1 MHIEATTRVRT
12 GAALMTIAAMLL
24 AGAGMLPD
32 SLAIAQ
38 DTGATGV
45 IAGSVTADHGDVRA
59 LRVKAHDTVQ
69 RIAYTVYT
77 QDGRYRIFNLPPS
90 TYDVTVI
97 EEAFESPTATVEVS
111 AGATTTVDIALA
123 ALGAGPE
130 QGAAARGASAQRNYG
145 GGAADDR
152 AAEIVDF
159 DTLYPPHPARDVMLR
174 SCFGCHGPA
183 GFHRRGPRNER
194 GWRAAVDR
202 MFDIDGRVANMA
214 PGVPQIT
221 HDLVSVEEK
230 DLIIEYLT
238 ANFGPGSTPRDLEL
252 DPLIRDEEA
261 LSEAVYIE
269 YELNRG
275 PRRLPSNGAPTRGSI
290 HSVFA
295 SRAEPGVIWV
305 SGNGSNSIIRMDSRD
320 ADFETRTQELWIE
333 NPEDINVT
341 PHGIVEYRGRVYWVE
356 LTGDHFGEL
365 DPATG
370 EMKRYPMPTKG
381 GGPHSVWV
389 DSRGSFWYTY
399 FASAGRIG
407 RFDLAA
413 QDFTE
418 WEPLAGFSGYGI
430 VVDRQDRVWAV
441 GLHTPA
447 IYMYNQETAAVAV
460 VPAGQPGAAPRH
472 RRQRQDLGGALLRQ
486 RDLEDRPRHVDRHR
500 VHAAAQGRQSLRRLA
515 GRRRQPLGR
524 ERHLQLAGPI
534 RPEDRRVHLLPVP
547 GAAGAHP
554 EAGPRRGGH
563 TLVHPARAV
572 RTGRGGA
579 QAARQRAGADERRP
593 VDTPGSGWKSSTAWL
608 ISSHVVDDFRQEPG
622 RSLSRRDAAG
632 RKPVHARS
640 LSPPIVVPA

>member
-1 MHIEATTRVRT
+1 MRIEVTARRRT
-12 GAALMTIAAMLL
+12 GVALAMLAAMLL
-24 AGAGMLPD
+24 IGAGTFPG
-32 SLAIAQ
+32 SLALAQ
-38 DTGATGV
+38 DTDATGV
-45 IAGSVTADHGDVRA
+45 IAGRVTADHGDVRA
-59 LRVKAHDTVQ
+59 LRVKAHDTIR

-77 QDGRYRIFNLPPS
+77 QNGRYQVFNLPPS

-111 AGATTTVDIALA
+111 AGATTTVDIALS

-145 GGAADDR
+145 GGAADGR
-152 AAEIVDF
+152 MAEIVDF

-194 GWRAAVDR
+194 GWRQAVDR

-238 ANFGPGSTPRDLEL
+238 ANFGPGSEPRDLEL
-252 DPLIRDEEA
+252 DPLVRDEQA

-275 PRRLPSNGAPTRGSI
+275 PRRLLSNGAPPRGSI

-320 ADFETRTQELWIE
+320 PDFETRTDELWIE
-333 NPEDINVT
+333 NPENINVT

-370 EMKRYPMPTKG
+370 EMQRYPLPTKG
-381 GGPHSVWV
+381 AGPHSVWV

-447 IYMYNQETAAVAV
+447 IYMYNQETAAWRSYPLANPARRPAIDANGKIWAAHYFGNAISKIDPVTSTVTEYTLPLKDGNPYDVWPDDDDNLWVENGIYNSLVRFDQETNEFTYFPFPELQAHTPKLDRDAEGTLWFTLRGPSGPGVAALK
-460 VPAGQPGAAPRH
+460 PHGNRPPATNTAGQ
-472 RRQRQDLGGALLRQ
+472 
-486 RDLEDRPRHVDRHR
+486 
-500 VHAAAQGRQSLRRLA
+500 
-515 GRRRQPLGR
+515 
-524 ERHLQLAGPI
+524 
-534 RPEDRRVHLLPVP
+534 
-547 GAAGAHP
+547 
-554 EAGPRRGGH
+554 
-563 TLVHPARAV
+563 
-572 RTGRGGA
+572 
-579 QAARQRAGADERRP
+579 
-593 VDTPGSGWKSSTAWL
+593 
-608 ISSHVVDDFRQEPG
+608 
-622 RSLSRRDAAG
+622 
-632 RKPVHARS
+632 
-640 LSPPIVVPA
+640 

>member
-45 IAGSVTADHGDVRA
+45 IAGSVTADHGEVRA

-97 EEAFESPTATVEVS
+97 EETFESPTATVEVS

-130 QGAAARGASAQRNYG
+130 QGAAALGASAQRNYG
-145 GGAADDR
+145 GGAGDDR

-159 DTLYPPHPARDVMLR
+159 DALYPPHPARDVMLR

-447 IYMYNQETAAVAV
+447 IYMYNQETAQWRSYPLANPARRPAIDANGKIWAAHYFGNAISKIDPVTSTVTEYTLPLKDGNPYDVWPDDDDNLWVENGIYNSLVRFDQKTDEFTYFPFPELQAHTPKLDRDAEGTLWFTLRGPSGPGVAALKPHGN
-460 VPAGQPGAAPRH
+460 VPAQTNAGQ
-472 RRQRQDLGGALLRQ
+472 
-486 RDLEDRPRHVDRHR
+486 
-500 VHAAAQGRQSLRRLA
+500 
-515 GRRRQPLGR
+515 
-524 ERHLQLAGPI
+524 
-534 RPEDRRVHLLPVP
+534 
-547 GAAGAHP
+547 
-554 EAGPRRGGH
+554 
-563 TLVHPARAV
+563 
-572 RTGRGGA
+572 
-579 QAARQRAGADERRP
+579 
-593 VDTPGSGWKSSTAWL
+593 
-608 ISSHVVDDFRQEPG
+608 
-622 RSLSRRDAAG
+622 
-632 RKPVHARS
+632 
-640 LSPPIVVPA
+640 

>member
-12 GAALMTIAAMLL
+12 GAALAIVAAILL
-24 AGAGMLPD
+24 TGAGLLPGGM
-32 SLAIAQ
+32 AIAQ
-38 DTGATGV
+38 DTGATGM

-97 EEAFESPTATVEVS
+97 EETFESPTATVEVS
-111 AGATTTVDIALA
+111 AGATTTVDIALTT
-123 ALGAGPE
+123 LGAGPE
-130 QGAAARGASAQRNYG
+130 QGAAARGAAAQRNYG
-145 GGAADDR
+145 GGAADGR

-381 GGPHSVWV
+381 AGPHSVWV

-447 IYMYNQETAAVAV
+447 IYMYNQETAAWRSYPLANPARRPAIDANGKIWAAHYFGNAISKIDPVTSAVTEYTLPLKDGNPYDVWPDDDDNLWVENGIYNSLVRFDQKTNAFTYFPFPELQAHTPKLDRDAEGTLWFTLRGPSGPGVAALKPHGN
-460 VPAGQPGAAPRH
+460 VPAETNAGQ
-472 RRQRQDLGGALLRQ
+472 
-486 RDLEDRPRHVDRHR
+486 
-500 VHAAAQGRQSLRRLA
+500 
-515 GRRRQPLGR
+515 
-524 ERHLQLAGPI
+524 
-534 RPEDRRVHLLPVP
+534 
-547 GAAGAHP
+547 
-554 EAGPRRGGH
+554 
-563 TLVHPARAV
+563 
-572 RTGRGGA
+572 
-579 QAARQRAGADERRP
+579 
-593 VDTPGSGWKSSTAWL
+593 
-608 ISSHVVDDFRQEPG
+608 
-622 RSLSRRDAAG
+622 
-632 RKPVHARS
+632 
-640 LSPPIVVPA
+640 

>member
-45 IAGSVTADHGDVRA
+45 IAGSVTADHGEVRA

-130 QGAAARGASAQRNYG
+130 QGAAALGASAQRNYG

-381 GGPHSVWV
+381 AGPHSVWV

-447 IYMYNQETAAVAV
+447 IYMYNQETAAWRSYPLANPARRPAIDANGKIWAAHYFGNAISKIDPVTSAVTEYTLPLKDGNPYDVWPDDDDNLWVENGIYNSLVRFDQKTDEFTYFPFPELQAHTPKLDRDAEGTLWFTLRGPSGPGVAALKPHGN
-460 VPAGQPGAAPRH
+460 VPAQTNAGQ
-472 RRQRQDLGGALLRQ
+472 
-486 RDLEDRPRHVDRHR
+486 
-500 VHAAAQGRQSLRRLA
+500 
-515 GRRRQPLGR
+515 
-524 ERHLQLAGPI
+524 
-534 RPEDRRVHLLPVP
+534 
-547 GAAGAHP
+547 
-554 EAGPRRGGH
+554 
-563 TLVHPARAV
+563 
-572 RTGRGGA
+572 
-579 QAARQRAGADERRP
+579 
-593 VDTPGSGWKSSTAWL
+593 
-608 ISSHVVDDFRQEPG
+608 
-622 RSLSRRDAAG
+622 
-632 RKPVHARS
+632 
-640 LSPPIVVPA
+640 